1 MGYPHNSRDNDG
13 WKRGAR
19 GIDTNDSASIT
30 KDWMCLTAV
39 RNQFGRSWYLDCKG
53 GDKVEPET
61 PYNKIKPAT
70 PRQLVQ
76 SANPTGTDYVLG
88 TGRSQS
94 RGITHR
100 TPDDTPTDGGRYHP
114 RGFGATE
121 HG

>member
-1 MGYPHNSRDNDG
+1 MPRYNSRGDAANTF
-13 WKRGAR
+13 RGGF
-19 GIDTNDSASIT
+19 GID
-30 KDWMCLTAV
+30 
-39 RNQFGRSWYLDCKG
+39 
-53 GDKVEPET
+53 GDKDKFFTYLTPKEVREYMVPMFQSGVKQPAIRCEYKKPAANPRDLVEAAVGGMTT
-61 PYNKIKPAT
+61 PY
-70 PRQLVQ
+70 Q
-76 SANPTGTDYVLG
+76 LG